1 MSSDILRQIYTYAK
15 YYTLKYDYEINS
27 ALIFPKSNKYNCEF
41 SNNPVGKAV
50 FFDGEIKLYV
60 LTYDLEKLIET
71 DGIDKEFIQCVE
83 RLINENK
90 N

>member
-27 ALIFPKSNKYNCEF
+27 ALIFPKSNKHNCEF

-60 LTYDLEKLIET
+60 LTYNLEKLIET